1 VRRRAGV
8 AALAVLGAAALA
20 VAPAGLAAKT
30 PKPRTVKVGD
40 DYFGPTSM
48 KVAPKTK
55 IVWKWL
61 AYNGNTH
68 NVKLT
73 KRPKGVKK
81 FASAPATTDYR
92 FKRTL
97 YKKGKYTIICS
108 FHEGMKMT
116 ITVK

>member
-1 VRRRAGV
+1 MRRARV
-8 AALAVLGAAALA
+8 AAVALGAVAFAI
-20 VAPAGLAAKT
+20 APAGLAAST

-40 DYFGPTSM
+40 DYFGPVSM
-48 KVAPKTK
+48 KVRPKTK

-81 FASAPATTDYR
+81 FASAPATTDYT

-97 YKKGKYTIICS
+97 YKKGKYTFICS
-108 FHEGMKMT
+108 FHEGMDMT